1 MYYEPSGP
9 NVYCNRKVGSNSHAL
24 ALGLRHGLD
33 SAEPGCD
40 GIDDASVAS
49 LDGVSARAEAT
60 RVPIYSIGI
69 GKAEDFTYPAFVGP
83 FPMSGGEE
91 AADATTLHKL
101 ASQTGGMTFLVA
113 IGDNGK
119 ALKQAANAIARDIG
133 NHYIVV
139 LSATGPPISYDLN

>member
-1 MYYEPSGP
+1 
-9 NVYCNRKVGSNSHAL
+9 
-24 ALGLRHGLD
+24 
-33 SAEPGCD
+33 
-40 GIDDASVAS
+40 
-49 LDGVSARAEAT
+49 
-60 RVPIYSIGI
+60 
-69 GKAEDFTYPAFVGP
+69 
-83 FPMSGGEE
+83 MSGGEE